1 MKFSLALLGIALAL
15 PTWAADPAEP
25 ALHVLSDGKGSSASS
40 VGQVPESL
48 KRKVK
53 PSALI
58 KKPVV
63 VK

>member
-1 MKFSLALLGIALAL
+1 MKFSLAVLGIALAM
-15 PTWAADPAEP
+15 PTWAADPGEP
-25 ALHVLSDGKGSSASS
+25 ALVALNDGKGSSASG

>member
-1 MKFSLALLGIALAL
+1 MKFPLAVLGIALAL

-25 ALHVLSDGKGSSASS
+25 ALLALSDPKGSG

-53 PSALI
+53 PTALI
-58 KKPVV
+58 KKPLVV
-63 VK
+63 RRF

>member
-1 MKFSLALLGIALAL
+1 MRFPLALLGIALAL

-25 ALHVLSDGKGSSASS
+25 ALLALSDGKGSSGSG

-53 PSALI
+53 PTALI

-63 VK
+63 VR